1 MNAPASSP
9 ASSSLPAALL
19 GWLALVPS
27 TAAWPKTCSGG
38 VRGWSEGP
46 WMRTIWRWSPIA
58 ALLWSAAAK
67 AVTAPAEPAAAP
79 SPPVPAA
86 RADAPPVDPAP
97 ADQGP
102 DTLPALEEPPLLTP
116 PPPPVTPPASV
127 ERRPLPVRAERR
139 LALVGELGWNS
150 LAGVGPSVTFHAHP
164 HLSFDLGAGL
174 GAIGGKIGLRARV
187 NVLKDEVTPFLGG
200 GFIAGSGWEAPANIA
215 SEPENRELNVKV
227 LPSAFAQAVAGVD
240 WTSRDGFTLVGC
252 LGYAF
257 LLGRDNVEI
266 ITGEPTAEERRGLD
280 AAFRSSWVVSIAI
293 GYSFR

>member
-1 MNAPASSP
+1 MK
-9 ASSSLPAALL
+9 
-19 GWLALVPS
+19 
-27 TAAWPKTCSGG
+27 AWPKTCTS
-38 VRGWSEGP
+38 RCIGWSEGP
-46 WMRTIWRWSPIA
+46 WMRTIWRWAPTT
-58 ALLWSAAAK
+58 ALLWAAAAK

-79 SPPVPAA
+79 PPPPTTVRVDPPPVE
-86 RADAPPVDPAP
+86 PAP

-102 DTLPALEEPPLLTP
+102 DTLPALEEPPALTP
-116 PPPPVTPPASV
+116 PPPPVTAPATA

-139 LALVGELGWNS
+139 LALLGELGWNS
-150 LAGVGPSVTFHAHP
+150 LAGVGPSVTFHANP

-187 NVLKDEVTPFLGG
+187 NVLKNEVTPFFGAGL
-200 GFIAGSGWEAPANIA
+200 IAGSGWDAPANIA

-227 LPSAFAQAVAGVD
+227 LPSAFAQAVTGVD

-266 ITGEPTAEERRGLD
+266 ITGEPTAAERQELE
-280 AAFRSSWVVSIAI
+280 AAFQSSLVISIAI